1 MAISKLNT
9 VFAKHHRI
17 IFGVFSVIII
27 IAFTDFL
34 TPGTGIIDA
43 FRGNGRSQ
51 AVGEIFGKK
60 VSYSELS
67 DQVRMDMLIFQVFM
81 NTPINQSMR
90 EALENQSF
98 YNLAA
103 LAAARQAK
111 ITVSD
116 EEVGKFLRNYF
127 RNEAGKF
134 NMEAYQNF
142 VNNFLA
148 NEGYN
153 EEDLQNAARQY
164 LTLAKFRESQA
175 AAVVVTPDE
184 VKNFYNM
191 LNEEFE
197 VLKGEFKTADFT
209 KSVKVDDKALQAYFE
224 ANRSKYII
232 PARVQALV
240 VEYPYNKYRSQ
251 AIKNVKD
258 AQVKAFYEQNKQL
271 FSAVKDGKVV
281 EQEFEKVKNQVRSSA
296 IAAAARDMAVNEAQ
310 KFGVDAYEKVG
321 NVPAEQRLAT
331 FRKLLAAGKLTA
343 KDTGLFS
350 ADSKV
355 AGKIKEEALV
365 SELAGVFADVPISN
379 AVPGK
384 EAAYVGYVIK
394 LIPSRNAELKEVRA
408 QVTADFIQIEA
419 AKAARK
425 YADDLV
431 AKFNAMPAGDR
442 IAKAKALAE
451 PFKFKPVKK
460 FNLMSGSPE
469 LGFAAGAVTRLM
481 AGDLSEPVQTPAAT
495 QLLLLVARK
504 APAKAYTADPMLEGM
519 YRNFKSQMQQME
531 YENYLNS
538 NCKKYAQSAEAQAV
552 AE

>member
-51 AVGEIFGKK
+51 AVGEVFGQK
-60 VSYSELS
+60 VTYSELGE
-67 DQVRMDMLIFQVFM
+67 QIRLDMLTMQVFM
-81 NTPINQSMR
+81 NIPVNQSMR
-90 EALENQSF
+90 EYLEEQSF
-98 YNLAA
+98 YKLAS
-103 LAAARQAK
+103 LAAAEQAK

-116 EEVGKFLRNYF
+116 AEVGRFLRNFF
-127 RNEAGKF
+127 RDEKGKF
-134 NMEAYQNF
+134 NLEAYQNF
-142 VNNFLA
+142 VNNYLA
-148 NEGYN
+148 NEGFT
-153 EEDLQNAARQY
+153 EDDLNRAARQQ
-164 LTLAKFRESQA
+164 LILNKFQSAQA

-184 VKNFYNM
+184 MKSFYNM

-197 VLKGEFKTADFT
+197 VLKGEFKTADFA
-209 KSVKVDDKALQAYFE
+209 KKIKVDPKALQAYFD
-224 ANRSKYII
+224 ANRSKYTI

-240 VEYPYNKYRSQ
+240 VEYPYSKYRSQ

-258 AQVKAFYEQNKQL
+258 PQLKAFYEQNKQL
-271 FSAVKDGKVV
+271 FSTVKDGKVV

-296 IAAAARDMAVNEAQ
+296 IAAAAKDLAVNAAQ

-331 FRKLLAAGKLTA
+331 FKKLLAAGSLKA
-343 KDTGLFS
+343 VDTGLFAANS
-350 ADSKV
+350 ST
-355 AGKIKEEALV
+355 AGKIKETALV

-384 EAAYVGYVIK
+384 DAAYVGYVVK

-408 QVTADFIQIEA
+408 RVTADFKQFEA
-419 AKAARK
+419 AQAARK
-425 YADDLV
+425 FAEELI
-431 AKFNAMPAGDR
+431 AKYNTLPVKDR
-442 IAKAKALAE
+442 IARAKAGA
-451 PFKFKPVKK
+451 FKPVKK
-460 FNLMSGSPE
+460 FSLLAGSAE
-469 LGFAAGAVTRLM
+469 LGQTAGIAAQLM
-481 AGDLSEPVQTPAAT
+481 PGELSVPMQTAT
-495 QLLLLVARK
+495 GTQVLLMVSRK
-504 APAKAYTADPMLEGM
+504 APVKPYTADPMLEGM
-519 YRNFKSQMQQME
+519 CRSYKSQMQQLE
-531 YENYLNS
+531 YNLYLQS